1 MTQYR
6 WNKQELAA
14 GYDASAQYVHP
25 HYLEL
30 QQFLVN
36 MLLAAERTGYV
47 IDLGGG
53 TGRLAEQILAAS
65 PSARVLVIDQS
76 EAALEIA
83 AQRMAPFASRGHVA
97 LSRLQDDWT
106 PLLAAPPTAIVSM
119 SAIHHLDAGEK
130 RQLYQRCFDAL
141 APGGI
146 LANGDEIRDEDDAV
160 YLRHMQTWGRHMDAM
175 IAAGNIAE
183 SFHDALHQWQAR
195 NIGGFGEPR
204 TSGDDCHQTIAEQ
217 LDYFRQAGFR
227 QVDAPWHRDLWAVLR
242 GVK

>member
-14 GYDASAQYVHP
+14 GYDASAEYVHP

-30 QQFLVN
+30 QQFLTD
-36 MLLAAERTGYV
+36 MLLAADATGYV

-53 TGRLAEQILAAS
+53 TGRLAERILAAS
-65 PSARVLVIDQS
+65 PTARVLVIDQS

-83 AQRMAPFASRGHVA
+83 ARRVEPFGARGQVA

-106 PLLAAPPTAIVSM
+106 TLLADRPTAIVSM

-130 RQLYQRCFDAL
+130 QQLYQRCFDCL
-141 APGGI
+141 AAGGI

-160 YLRHMQTWGRHMDAM
+160 YLQQMQAWGRHMDAM
-175 IAAGNIAE
+175 IATGKVAE
-183 SFHDALHQWQAR
+183 SFHDALQQWQAR

-227 QVDAPWHRDLWAVLR
+227 QVDAPWHRDMWAVLR

>member
-14 GYDASAQYVHP
+14 GYDASAEYVHP

-30 QQFLVN
+30 QQFLTD
-36 MLLAAERTGYV
+36 MLLGANATGYV
-47 IDLGGG
+47 VDLGGG
-53 TGRLAEQILAAS
+53 TGRLAERILAAS
-65 PSARVLVIDQS
+65 PAARVLVLDQS

-83 AQRMAPFASRGHVA
+83 ARRVEPFGGRGQVA

-106 PLLAAPPTAIVSM
+106 AHLAERPTAIVSM
-119 SAIHHLDAGEK
+119 SAIHHLDASEK
-130 RQLYQRCFDAL
+130 QQLYQRCFDCL
-141 APGGI
+141 AEGGI
-146 LANGDEIRDEDDAV
+146 LANGDEIRDVDDTV
-160 YLRHMQTWGRHMDAM
+160 YLQQMQAWGRHMDAM
-175 IAAGNIAE
+175 IAAGKVAE

-195 NIGGFGEPR
+195 NIVGFGEPR

-227 QVDAPWHRDLWAVLR
+227 QVDAPWHRDMWAVLR

>member
-14 GYDASAQYVHP
+14 GYDASAEYVHP

-30 QQFLVN
+30 QQFLVD
-36 MLLAAERTGYV
+36 MLLAANGTRYV
-47 IDLGGG
+47 VDLGGG
-53 TGRLAEQILAAS
+53 TGRLAERILAAS
-65 PSARVLVIDQS
+65 PSARALVVDQS

-83 AQRMAPFASRGHVA
+83 AQRVAPFEGRGQVA

-106 PLLAAPPTAIVSM
+106 PLLADQPTAIVSM

-130 RQLYQRCFDAL
+130 QQLYQRCFDAL

-160 YLRHMQTWGRHMDAM
+160 YLQQLQTWGRHMDAM

-195 NIGGFGEPR
+195 NIGSFGEPR

-227 QVDAPWHRDLWAVLR
+227 QVDAPWHRDMWAVLR